1 MFVFLELDFSHT
13 YHRACLINLRVF
25 FKTYI
30 LLQNDS
36 NIKLCDILKK
46 KMSHAKT
53 NLTAAPW
60 CVSMTASKKIIRNM
74 FSNHFSLSTLTN
86 NNCSVDVCI
95 SII

>member
-1 MFVFLELDFSHT
+1 MFLFLELDFSHWFVIT

-60 CVSMTASKKIIRNM
+60 CVSMTASKK
-74 FSNHFSLSTLTN
+74 
-86 NNCSVDVCI
+86 
-95 SII
+95 

>member
-1 MFVFLELDFSHT
+1 MYFYNILKIEKHVPFSGVGLFT
-13 YHRACLINLRVF
+13 LVRNYVSQSMPDK

-60 CVSMTASKKIIRNM
+60 CVSMTASKK
-74 FSNHFSLSTLTN
+74 
-86 NNCSVDVCI
+86 
-95 SII
+95 

>member
-1 MFVFLELDFSHT
+1 MYFYIILKIEKHVPFSGVGLFTLVRNIT

-30 LLQNDS
+30 LLQNDL

-60 CVSMTASKKIIRNM
+60 CVSMTASKK
-74 FSNHFSLSTLTN
+74 
-86 NNCSVDVCI
+86 
-95 SII
+95 